1 MYFFIR
7 IPSANEVYNESI
19 EYIVELKSQSNDD
32 VSYGTAV
39 MLEDD
44 IFVTNAHLI
53 TYKKGGIYVLFDN
66 VYIRFSF
73 EEEYRGVV

>member
-1 MYFFIR
+1 MKNSKANKILIIMAVLLMSLLMTCIYVFFIR

-39 MLEDD
+39 MLL
-44 IFVTNAHLI
+44 NAHL
-53 TYKKGGIYVLFDN
+53 
-66 VYIRFSF
+66 
-73 EEEYRGVV
+73 